1 MSDLRPLFAY
11 LKPYWKKVGYA
22 VIGLILSSLI
32 TLALPYAI
40 RLLVDSVFISK
51 DFSELNMICLG
62 LFALFLFQAF
72 VSYFYRFELS
82 WISQRV
88 VTDLRIDMHG
98 SLLHLPLGF
107 FANRRTG
114 EILSRFSS
122 DATMLR
128 DIVVSAPTSIM
139 RQLVTFCGGIALML
153 WINWRLTLVV
163 LLTIPPFILIAT
175 FFGKRLKKLST
186 SVQDRL
192 ADSTVV
198 LEEMLS
204 GVRVVKSFTRERYES
219 ARYNEQVEVV
229 FDTGIEATRL
239 RSIFIPL
246 VTFVGLIGMIALL
259 WIGGQQVINNE
270 ITPGE
275 LISFIFYMVLVSGP
289 AAEFANLW
297 GRLQEAAGASR
308 RIFEIMRV
316 EPEPGQD
323 EGLAL
328 IADSQ
333 PSMSGHVRF
342 ADVSF
347 RYEARD
353 DAWSSK
359 DDASDSETT
368 EDDGFVNGTDPLQ
381 SESHPLVLSQISF
394 EANMGQVVALVGYS
408 GSGKTTL
415 ANLIPRFYDPSDGR
429 IEVDGVDIRTLPMTH
444 LRNQIGL
451 VPQETFLFGGTV
463 RENIAY
469 GRLGASEAEIEAAA
483 EAAYAHEF
491 IAELP
496 QKYETIV
503 GERGIKLS
511 AGQRQRIAIA
521 RALLKDPRILILDE
535 ATSAL
540 DTESERWVQAALDR
554 LMQGR
559 TSFVIAHRLS
569 TIQRAD
575 LILVM
580 SQGEIVE
587 QGTHD
592 SLLAGSGLYR
602 RLYEMQFSDKI
613 PMEMAE

>member
-1 MSDLRPLFAY
+1 MLSELRPLFAY
-11 LKPYWKKVGYA
+11 LKPYWKKVGFA
-22 VIGLILSSLI
+22 VIGLVFSSLI

-51 DFSELNMICLG
+51 EYSELNLICFG
-62 LFALFLFQAF
+62 LLFLFIVQAF
-72 VSYFYRFELS
+72 ISYFYRFELS

-88 VTDLRIDMHG
+88 VTDLRIDMHQ

-122 DATMLR
+122 DASTLR
-128 DIVVSAPTSIM
+128 DIVVSVPTSIM
-139 RQLVTFCGGIALML
+139 RQLVTFCGGVALMF
-153 WINWRLTLVV
+153 WINWRLTLIV

-175 FFGKRLKKLST
+175 VYGRRLKKLST

-219 ARYNEQVEVV
+219 ARYNSQVESV
-229 FDTGIEATRL
+229 FDIAIQAARQ

-316 EPEPGQD
+316 DPEPGQD
-323 EGLAL
+323 DAGTL
-328 IADSQ
+328 IVGSQ

-342 ADVSF
+342 VDVSF
-347 RYEARD
+347 RYEENTES
-353 DAWSSK
+353 WSNK

-368 EDDGFVNGTDPLQ
+368 EEGPYLNGTDVLQ
-381 SESHPLVLSQISF
+381 SEERPLILSQISF
-394 EANMGQVVALVGYS
+394 EATVGQVVALVGYS

-429 IEVDGVDIRTLPMTH
+429 VEVDGVDIRTLTVTH
-444 LRNQIGL
+444 LRNQIGI

-469 GRLGASEAEIEAAA
+469 GRLDASDAEIEAAA

-491 IAELP
+491 VAEMP
-496 QKYETIV
+496 QLYETIV

-540 DTESERWVQAALDR
+540 DTESERWVQAALNR

-580 SQGEIVE
+580 AQGEIVE
-587 QGTHD
+587 QGTHE
-592 SLLAGSGLYR
+592 SLLDGSGLYR
-602 RLYEMQFSDKI
+602 RLYEMQFSENALVEPI
-613 PMEMAE
+613 